1 MTIHLDVN
9 DSNADLFL
17 NILKSLKSDIV
28 ERFVIIKS
36 DDSCQ
41 HTKID
46 TSHIEKVSDEENEYY
61 ENLLNNMT
69 EDDKEVAIRKTYA
82 I

>member
-41 HTKID
+41 PAKID